1 MPIKSSI
8 GQAHTC
14 RHTQSLARIYQLN
27 MKKEKWKFQRA
38 ASSRL
43 KSKQPKNKKKPK
55 EEEEEE
61 RSESC
66 GLKLRCLA
74 AIFTHGFYFFV
85 FILLISLSHLKLC
98 CCFFLIMRIYPF
110 IVHLDKEFNKIEYL
124 QKPKNYW
131 FFGFVSLLLSSD
143 IVFSLSFHWSH

>member
-43 KSKQPKNKKKPK
+43 KSKQLKNKKKPK
-55 EEEEEE
+55 EEEERAE
-61 RSESC
+61 RC